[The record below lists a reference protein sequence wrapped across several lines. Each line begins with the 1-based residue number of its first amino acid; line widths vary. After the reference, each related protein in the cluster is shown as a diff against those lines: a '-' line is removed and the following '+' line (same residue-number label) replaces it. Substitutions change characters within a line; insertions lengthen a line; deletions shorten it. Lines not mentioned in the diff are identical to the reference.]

1 MLLGQLCEE
10 WGAVVAGDVQGA
22 EFRGEAVRLLPPVT
36 PRTLHGIDL
45 LQVEFQGQNLFL
57 ARSGVG
63 KVNTAMN
70 LSLLLGSLPFDEVVN
85 IGSAGGL
92 REGQKILDLVIP
104 DEVLAI
110 DVDVTP
116 LGFAYGQMLGEP
128 AVYHTDA
135 SMRKRF
141 HRAAAAW
148 SDMPVVHEGAV
159 GTGDSFVYRPDQ
171 VQQIRERFGEHR
183 VACVEMEGAALAQVC
198 RRFQVPFL
206 IVRSLSDVPASGE
219 GNHLDF
225 PVFLERAAANA
236 ARLVVEMLQCP
247 SGESSLSD

>member
-1 MLLGQLCEE
+1 VKTIALLAPMQEE
-10 WGAVVAGDVQGA
+10 LDAVLA
-22 EFRGEAVRLLPPVT
+22 LLPPVS
-36 PRTLHGIDL
+36 PRLVHGLEL
-45 LQVEFQGQNLFL
+45 LETDYAGHHLIL

-70 LSLLLGSLPFDEVVN
+70 LTLLLSHRRVDEVVN

-92 REGQKILDLVIP
+92 REGQNVLDLVVP
-104 DEVLAI
+104 DEVLAV

-128 AVYHTDA
+128 ELYHADA
-135 SMRKRF
+135 TLRERF
-141 HRAAAAW
+141 HAAAARW
-148 SDMPVVHEGAV
+148 PEMPPVHQGAV

-171 VQQIRERFGEHR
+171 VAQIRERFGENR

-198 RRFQVPFL
+198 RRFGVPFL
-206 IVRSLSDVPASGE
+206 IVRSLSDVPAAGV

-225 PVFLERAAANA
+225 PVFLRRAAANA
-236 ARLVVEMLQCP
+236 ARLVRGML
-247 SGESSLSD
+247 EAA

>member
-1 MLLGQLCEE
+1 MKTIALLAPMQEE
-10 WGAVVAGDVQGA
+10 LDALLA
-22 EFRGEAVRLLPPVT
+22 LLPPVSASSV
-36 PRTLHGIDL
+36 HGLEL
-45 LQVEFQGQNLFL
+45 LETGCAGHHLIL

-70 LSLLLGSLPFDEVVN
+70 LTLLLGHRVVDAVVN

-92 REGQKILDLVIP
+92 REGQRILDLVVP

-128 AVYHTDA
+128 DRYHTDA
-135 SMRKRF
+135 SLRERF
-141 HRAAAAW
+141 ALVASRW
-148 SDMPVVHEGAV
+148 PDMPPVHFGAV

-171 VQQIRERFGEHR
+171 VALIRERFGENR

-198 RRFQVPFL
+198 RRFGIPFL
-206 IVRSLSDVPASGE
+206 IVRSLSDVPAAGE

-236 ARLVVEMLQCP
+236 ARLVVGML
-247 SGESSLSD
+247 EHI